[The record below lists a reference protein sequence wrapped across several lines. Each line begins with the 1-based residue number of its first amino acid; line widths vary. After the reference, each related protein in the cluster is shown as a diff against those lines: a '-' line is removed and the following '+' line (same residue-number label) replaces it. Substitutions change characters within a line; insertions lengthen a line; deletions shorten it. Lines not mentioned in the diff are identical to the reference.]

1 MVKQSTLRKIL
12 GQGNQTREQAACKK
26 DIVTEERFYSNKQI
40 SGQAACREDIVTE
53 ERVMAYI
60 TSNSSTC

>member
-26 DIVTEERFYSNKQI
+26 DIVTKERFYSNEKTCEQ
-40 SGQAACREDIVTE
+40 SACRKDIVT
-53 ERVMAYI
+53 
-60 TSNSSTC
+60 